1 MYTGHFEESLPHQMI
16 GDALSHRLIRK
27 VGIWVEGLQGVI
39 REIFQVLVNGP
50 LYFRVVLYTISQTGR
65 CSVPPR

>member
-1 MYTGHFEESLPHQMI
+1 MYTCHFEESLPHQMI
-16 GDALSHRLIRK
+16 GDALSHGLIRK

-50 LYFRVVLYTISQTGR
+50 LYFRVVL
-65 CSVPPR
+65 